1 MIIQIPITIPESI
14 LQYIQSMHLSSEEKE
29 ILFQSFFSDLL
40 NKSEDSMYDFF
51 TDWLLNKLTK

>member
-14 LQYIQSMHLSSEEKE
+14 LEYIQSMHLSSEEKE

>member
-1 MIIQIPITIPESI
+1 
-14 LQYIQSMHLSSEEKE
+14 MHLSSEEKE

-51 TDWLLNKLTK
+51 TDWLLDKLSQ

>member
-14 LQYIQSMHLSSEEKE
+14 LEYIQSMHLSPEEKE
-29 ILFQSFFSDLL
+29 MLFQSFFSDLL

-51 TDWLLNKLTK
+51 TDWLLDKLS

>member
-14 LQYIQSMHLSSEEKE
+14 LEYIQSMHLAPEEKE

-51 TDWLLNKLTK
+51 TDWLLIKLSQ